1 MATTITFQSRRQD
14 KLQDHPEALVALFNL
29 GRSWA
34 EHVITSDFGPFE
46 NMAAFGAVWTELLS
60 GDCEIIE
67 LLREL
72 NRPERDYDEALK
84 MVVRAGYDLLPDE
97 LLTYNN
103 R

>member
-1 MATTITFQSRRQD
+1 MATTTTFQPRRQD
-14 KLQDHPEALVALFNL
+14 SLQDHPEALVALFNL

-34 EHVITSDFGPFE
+34 ESSVAREFGPFE
-46 NMAAFGAVWTELLS
+46 SMIAFGALWTELLS

-67 LLREL
+67 LLRAL

-84 MVVRAGYDLLPDE
+84 MVVRAGYDLLPDA
-97 LLTYNN
+97 LLAYNN